1 MTEPSKKRRFRFFA
15 RGFLLLAILF
25 GVFLPEIY
33 SVATHLYYGNPV
45 VFTEWKIPVPPG
57 WSVHHGGIVV
67 SLGKMSRSYL
77 WSDDGGRFM
86 IFYRDPAQ
94 RFADESEYARYRQK
108 LTAIEERNGYRS
120 SGDRRV
126 TIGDMPSSC
135 MEFSAKTDSR
145 QIHIYCLIWGQELA
159 PRLLG
164 EEKDKELFYDTLQ
177 RLIPPKT
184 PQTPPPTDQAPRKG

>member
-1 MTEPSKKRRFRFFA
+1 
-15 RGFLLLAILF
+15 
-25 GVFLPEIY
+25 
-33 SVATHLYYGNPV
+33 
-45 VFTEWKIPVPPG
+45 
-57 WSVHHGGIVV
+57 
-67 SLGKMSRSYL
+67 MSRAYL
-77 WSDDGGRFM
+77 WRDDGGRF
-86 IFYRDPAQ
+86 IILYRDPAQ

-108 LTAIEERNGYRS
+108 LTAMEERDGYRS

-164 EEKDKELFYDTLQ
+164 EEKDKELFYDTLH